1 MIVSRRALA
10 ALALAA
16 VLAAVGSPAAAQI
29 GDQLS
34 AYTGENAEGY
44 LKPLVDAIGTDLNG
58 GLFHTAR
65 IPVSGFHIS
74 LEIPVVAVLFADDE
88 ATFDAVTENGFEP
101 DPPADSFDAP
111 TIIGSGEALIV
122 TGEEGTSFAFP
133 GGFDLNS
140 FALAVPQLRIGSY
153 MGTEALVRYIAIN
166 TGDVEIG
173 DISLIGFGLRHNINQ
188 YFGPE
193 FPVDLAGG
201 FFWQSFKMG
210 DGLLEANAMSF
221 GVQASKRY
229 GTTAAVEP
237 YLGLALDSF
246 GMDVSYESES
256 SGEPEQVDFSFDSET
271 SARLTLG
278 LSMSYSVVNVNAEYT
293 VAGQNG
299 FAFGVSF
306 GM

>member
-1 MIVSRRALA
+1 MIVSKRALA

-16 VLAAVGSPAAAQI
+16 ALVAVGSPAAAQI

-74 LEIPVVAVLFADDE
+74 LETPVIAVLFADDE
-88 ATFDAVTENGFEP
+88 ATFEAVTESGFSPEQTV
-101 DPPADSFDAP
+101 DAP
-111 TIIGSGEALIV
+111 TIIGDGAAVIV
-122 TGEEGTSFAFP
+122 VNNDTGAEFPFP

-173 DISLIGFGLRHNINQ
+173 DISLIGFGMRHNINQ
-188 YFGPE
+188 YFGE
-193 FPVDLAGG
+193 DFPVDLAGG

-210 DGLLEANAMSF
+210 DDLLVANAMSF

-229 GTTAAVEP
+229 GTTAAIEP
-237 YLGLALDSF
+237 YMGVSLDSF
-246 GMDVSYESES
+246 GMDVSYESEA
-256 SGEPEQVDFSFDSET
+256 SGSPEQVDFSFETET
-271 SARLTLG
+271 SARFTLG
-278 LSMSYSVVNVNAEYT
+278 LSMSYSVVNANAEYT
-293 VAGQNG
+293 VAGQSG
-299 FAFGVSF
+299 FSFGLSF

>member
-1 MIVSRRALA
+1 MIVSKRALA
-10 ALALAA
+10 AV
-16 VLAAVGSPAAAQI
+16 VLAAVIVAAGSPAAAQI

-34 AYTGENAEGY
+34 AYTGVNAKGY
-44 LKPLVDAIGTDLNG
+44 LNPLVDAIGTNLNG

-74 LEIPVVAVLFADDE
+74 LETPVVAVLFADDE
-88 ATFDAVTENGFEP
+88 ATFDAVTENGFSPEQTV
-101 DPPADSFDAP
+101 DAP
-111 TIIGSGEALIV
+111 TIVGTGEAVIV
-122 TGEEGTSFAFP
+122 TGDEGTSFAFP

-188 YFGPE
+188 YFGE
-193 FPVDLAGG
+193 DFPVDLAGG

-210 DGLLEANAMSF
+210 DDLLEANAMSF

-229 GTTAAVEP
+229 GTTAAIEP
-237 YLGLALDSF
+237 YLGLSLDSF

-256 SGEPEQVDFSFDSET
+256 SGEPEQVDFSFESET

-299 FAFGVSF
+299 FAFGLSF

>member
-1 MIVSRRALA
+1 MTVLKRSLM

-16 VLAAVGSPAAAQI
+16 VLAAAGSPAAAQI

-74 LEIPVVAVLFADDE
+74 LETPVVAVLFADEDV
-88 ATFDAVTENGFEP
+88 TFEAVTEGDFSPEQTV
-101 DPPADSFDAP
+101 DAP

-122 TGEEGTSFAFP
+122 PGDEATSFAFP

-173 DISLIGFGLRHNINQ
+173 NISLMGFGLRHNINQ

-201 FFWQSFKMG
+201 FFWQSFKLG

-229 GTTAAVEP
+229 GTTAAIEP
-237 YLGLALDSF
+237 YMGVSLDSF

-256 SGEPEQVDFSFDSET
+256 SGEPEQVDFSFESET

-278 LSMSYSVVNVNAEYT
+278 LSMSYSVVNANAEYT
-293 VAGQNG
+293 VAGQSG
-299 FAFGVSF
+299 FSFGLSF